1 VSRYF
6 TRVPIPSSHNHAE
19 REVQQ
24 KWKIRL
30 YQNRAQNQ
38 NLSPKETGDPGRK
51 KRERERER
59 ETKLLVQHDVFF
71 GIELLL
77 RYSFQEIL
85 ELGDARLHEGPSLL
99 KLYHFAL
106 FVHRPGATQPIT

>member
-1 VSRYF
+1 MENSRVSKPATKPKPF
-6 TRVPIPSSHNHAE
+6 TKRNG
-19 REVQQ
+19 R
-24 KWKIRL
+24 
-30 YQNRAQNQ
+30 
-38 NLSPKETGDPGRK
+38 PGEGE
-51 KRERERER
+51 ERERER
-59 ETKLLVQHDVFF
+59 ETIILVKPDVFL